1 MIRILVFALLIYMGY
16 KLLFDF
22 IIPVYKTTKQVKKGF
37 TEMKN
42 KMNEHANQ
50 QKGADKN
57 KAESAAPKQPV
68 GDYIDFEDIK

>member
-16 KLLFDF
+16 RLLFDF

-57 KAESAAPKQPV
+57 KAESPSTKQPV
-68 GDYIDFEDIK
+68 GDYIDFEEIK